1 MAETEKI
8 ISALQNGSNIT
19 LMAPR
24 RVGKT
29 GLIKNVFYQ
38 LKSQKPKTTCIY
50 ADIFSTR
57 NQQELVNVLGQAV
70 FAETKTP
77 LGKAITILSQCRPIV
92 GIDQFSGTPT
102 LSFDIQPQMAEQSI
116 KQLFDYIGGLN
127 RQCYIAIDEFQQIAR
142 YPQQGTEALLRSYIQ
157 FLPNVHFIYTGS
169 RLHLMAEMFLSAQRP
184 FYQSTQ
190 MMNLKPTNE
199 ETYYQFANSFF
210 QKKGG
215 GMSEEVFHYAYN
227 LVDGQTWHL
236 QTILNR
242 MYESSEVVDSVK
254 QVDMAVAETL
264 DENNDNYQGL
274 MAMLTDNQLSL
285 LKAIARDHIVAE
297 PTGGDFIMRNHLKT
311 ASSVRVALKYLENNE
326 LCYKTEKGYIV
337 YDRFLGFWLARL

>member
-1 MAETEKI
+1 
-8 ISALQNGSNIT
+8 
-19 LMAPR
+19 
-24 RVGKT
+24 
-29 GLIKNVFYQ
+29 
-38 LKSQKPKTTCIY
+38 
-50 ADIFSTR
+50 
-57 NQQELVNVLGQAV
+57 
-70 FAETKTP
+70 
-77 LGKAITILSQCRPIV
+77 
-92 GIDQFSGTPT
+92 
-102 LSFDIQPQMAEQSI
+102 
-116 KQLFDYIGGLN
+116 
-127 RQCYIAIDEFQQIAR
+127 
-142 YPQQGTEALLRSYIQ
+142 
-157 FLPNVHFIYTGS
+157 
-169 RLHLMAEMFLSAQRP
+169 
-184 FYQSTQ
+184 
-190 MMNLKPTNE
+190 
-199 ETYYQFANSFF
+199 
-210 QKKGG
+210 
-215 GMSEEVFHYAYN
+215 MSEEVFHYAYN